1 MDFSKIISLT
11 FGIAFMVILYFIIY
25 YALKIM
31 YKDLKVGVK
40 RKPKSFIHDYG
51 IEVLNSGENSNLEKE
66 SIFLLRDNITI
77 GRKDTNI
84 IILEDQFVSGNHALI
99 KVKDN
104 IVTIED
110 LDSTNGTFVNGKR
123 LDESINLKAND
134 KIKIGTAIFKLIK
147 SEKS

>member
-1 MDFSKIISLT
+1 MDFSKIISLA

-40 RKPKSFIHDYG
+40 RKQSSFNQEYG
-51 IEVLNSGENSNLEKE
+51 VEVLNPGDNSNLEQE

-84 IILEDQFVSGNHALI
+84 IMLEDQFVSGDHALI
-99 KVKDN
+99 RIKNN

-110 LDSTNGTFVNGKR
+110 LESTNGTFINGKR
-123 LDESINLKAND
+123 LEKTINLKADD
-134 KIKIGTAIFKLIK
+134 KIKIGTAVFKLIK
-147 SEKS
+147 SEKG

>member
-11 FGIAFMVILYFIIY
+11 FGIAFMVILYLIIY

-31 YKDLKVGVK
+31 YKDIKVGVK
-40 RKPKSFIHDYG
+40 RKTKSFNQEYA
-51 IEVLNSGENSNLEKE
+51 IEVLSSGDNTNLEQE

-84 IILEDQFVSGNHALI
+84 IVLEDPFVSGNHALI

-104 IVTIED
+104 IVTIDD
-110 LDSTNGTFVNGKR
+110 LDSTNGIFINGMRIGK
-123 LDESINLKAND
+123 SINLKSGD

-147 SEKS
+147 SEKN